1 MKWYPVIN
9 RHFQNLGR
17 DIRLQNM
24 PVRTELG
31 RQIIDAFAPKV
42 PFTIDCDY
50 PTLEWNTLVQKE
62 PT

>member
-1 MKWYPVIN
+1 MKQYPICSPGP
-9 RHFQNLGR
+9 FQNLGF

-31 RQIIDAFAPKV
+31 RQIIDTFIPKV

-50 PTLEWNTLVQKE
+50 ADLEWSYPAWTI
-62 PT
+62 